1 MSGRADRA
9 TSGRPDRLLAALL
22 LWGALVWLALAL
34 PLAAQPNDRATA
46 WDATAT
52 RIEER
57 VNNPATSTPALDIM
71 RAELAQIRDE
81 ATQLQKQQEP
91 AITDLTGRLNAL
103 GAPPGEGVTEAPEIA
118 QRRAT
123 LNKQIADAQAP
134 VLEAQEVLERANSLI
149 DQIDR
154 IVRARFSAELLSRG
168 PSPLLPGTWLAAGQE
183 AWMRLIRAKETVV
196 SQFSNTTNQQVAAR
210 RLPANLALF
219 VIGVAAAVMV
229 RRTVGRWI
237 ERRAARATKGGRT
250 FDLLVALRNA
260 LRLVVP
266 VVAIGL
272 IFAAFDLGVLLA
284 QEPNGSFFELPLPV
298 ALLIGAFWLASSLFA
313 PDQPDYRLVP
323 FDDQEAGRA
332 GRLTIYFGVLVALAV
347 TFKGVAPEWDVS
359 QGTQVAV
366 FYPLLVLGSL
376 GLWRASRFL
385 RLLPHRLHPVDAS
398 EAPALATGLA
408 FLSVIARVLVV
419 FAVVA
424 PLLGA
429 AGYMAAGAFL
439 VYPSI
444 LTLGLIGAGYVV
456 YDLLCKVA
464 WASVGQPA
472 EGHDT
477 GLLPVVIGGLVCLGA
492 APFLALVWGARW
504 IDLAEV
510 WTLLNN
516 GVTMGGIRLSAGVL
530 LTLGLVFGLGVAL
543 TRLLQRVMRSTV
555 LPRTR
560 LDAGGRNAVLAGIG
574 YVGFAVAGLTAISAA
589 GLNLSSL
596 AIVAGAL
603 SVGIGFGMQNIVSNF
618 VSGIILLVE
627 RPVKEGDWIEVGGYS
642 GYVRGINVRST
653 EVETFDRASVILPN
667 SSLIGGAVLN
677 RTHKSMAGRLQ
688 VPISVTYES
697 NPKEVERLL
706 LEIAE
711 THPLVLQEPAPR
723 VLLMSFGPDSMDF
736 ELRCWLR
743 DVNFQ
748 LSARSDMNFEIYE
761 EFRKAGIRINAYG
774 RDMPAAD
781 TPPVPETPET
791 PETTATAAAAA
802 ATAAAP
808 GGATAAPR

>member
-1 MSGRADRA
+1 MSAKADRA
-9 TSGRPDRLLAALL
+9 PVGGLSRLLAAL
-22 LWGALVWLALAL
+22 LVWLALAL
-34 PLAAQPNDRATA
+34 PLAAQPNDRANV

-52 RIEER
+52 RIQEQ
-57 VNNPATSTPALDIM
+57 VNDTTTATAALDIM
-71 RAELAQIRDE
+71 RAQLATIRDE
-81 ATQLQKQQEP
+81 ATQVQKQQEP
-91 AITDLTGRLNAL
+91 AITDLSGRLKAL
-103 GAPPGEGVTEAPEIA
+103 GEPPAEGAPEAPEIA

-123 LNKQIADAQAP
+123 LNEQIASAQAP
-134 VLEAQEVLERANSLI
+134 VLEAQEVLERVNGLI
-149 DQIDR
+149 EQIDR

-168 PSPLLPGTWLAAGQE
+168 PSPLLPGTWLAAGEE
-183 AWMRLIRAKETVV
+183 AWARLFAMKEHIV
-196 SQFSNTTNQQVAAR
+196 SQISDVANRQAAAR
-210 RLPANLALF
+210 RLPTTLALL
-219 VIGVAAAVMV
+219 VLGVAAAVMV
-229 RRTVGRWI
+229 RRSVGGWI
-237 ERRAARATKGGRT
+237 ERRAARAVKGGRT
-250 FDLLVALRNA
+250 FDFLVALRNL

-266 VVAIGL
+266 VVTTGL
-272 IFAAFDLGVLLA
+272 IFAAFDLGVLFA

-298 ALLIGAFWLASSLFA
+298 GFIIGAFWLASSLLA
-313 PDQPDYRLVP
+313 PEQPDYRLVP
-323 FDDQEAGRA
+323 LDDHEAAHA
-332 GRLTIYFGVLVALAV
+332 GRLTIFLGGLLALAAA
-347 TFKGVAPEWDVS
+347 FKTAAPEWDVS

-366 FYPLLVLGSL
+366 FYPLLVLGAL

-385 RLLPHRLHPVDAS
+385 RLLPLRLHPKDMS
-398 EAPALATGLA
+398 DAPALATGLG
-408 FLSVIARVLVV
+408 FLSVIARVLRV

-424 PLLGA
+424 PILGA

-439 VYPSI
+439 VYPTI
-444 LTLGLIGAGYVV
+444 LTLGLIGAGYVI
-456 YDLLCKVA
+456 YDLLCKVT
-464 WASVGQPA
+464 WAMVGPPA
-472 EGHDT
+472 EGQDG
-477 GLLPVVIGGLVCLGA
+477 GLLPVVIGALVCMAA
-492 APFLALVWGARW
+492 APFLALTWGARW

-516 GVTMGGIRLSAGVL
+516 GVTMGGMRLSVGVL
-530 LTLGLVFGLGVAL
+530 FTLTLVFGFGVAL
-543 TRLLQRVMRSTV
+543 TRLMQRVMRSTV

-574 YVGFAVAGLTAISAA
+574 YVGFAIAGLAAISAA

-677 RTHKSMAGRLQ
+677 RTHNSMSGRLQ

-697 NPKEVERLL
+697 DPKTVERIL
-706 LEIAE
+706 LEIAD

-723 VLLMSFGPDSMDF
+723 VLFMDFGPDEMNF

-748 LSARSDMNFEIYE
+748 LSAKSDMNFEIYE
-761 EFRKAGIRINAYG
+761 EFRKAGIRMNAYG
-774 RDMPAAD
+774 RDMPPV
-781 TPPVPETPET
+781 PPVPETDET
-791 PETTATAAAAA
+791 PETGAADPAPLAGNSPPLAARP
-802 ATAAAP
+802 T
-808 GGATAAPR
+808 